1 MMKIWSKVFYSTLL
15 ATFTLVPSTQNFA
28 AEAKPTVIRLA
39 TPYVGTGNR
48 PVGYSNYYST
58 TQTLGL
64 LEKEFQKD
72 GIKVQ
77 WNNFKGAGPAIN
89 ESFANG
95 LVDITWIGD
104 LPALIGKSSRLDT
117 KLVAI
122 AGTQDHAYL
131 AVPTGSTAKS
141 FADLKGKRIGFFK
154 GTNLHL
160 SIISVLKRQGLSEK
174 DFRLVNTDGPVAYSA
189 LASGDLDAIWTNQ
202 TIYPTVDRGI
212 AKIIYSTKQ
221 EPDANKL
228 SGYVL
233 VNSKFEQKYPETVQR
248 VVNVLVKQA
257 AWESNPANKAALFKL
272 WSKSGLPYANFVK
285 ANTGVDL
292 KRHSAPILDAYN
304 IALIKQ
310 KLKAGQDLRLI
321 RGNINVDQWVEPKY
335 VNNALKVNNLQ
346 NFWKPLNTSGN

>member
-1 MMKIWSKVFYSTLL
+1 MNIWSKVLIISS
-15 ATFTLVPSTQNFA
+15 LVTSASVPTVQVFA
-28 AEAKPTVIRLA
+28 AEEKPKVIRFA

-64 LEKEFQKD
+64 IEKEFQKD
-72 GIKVQ
+72 GVKIQ

-89 ESFANG
+89 ESLANG

-117 KLVAI
+117 RLIAV

-141 FADLKGKRIGFFK
+141 FADLKGKRIGSFK

-160 SIISVLKRQGLSEK
+160 SLNSVLKRQGLSEK
-174 DFRLVNTDGPVAYSA
+174 DFRFVSTDGSVAYSA
-189 LASGDLDAIWTNQ
+189 LASGDLDAVWTNQ
-202 TIYPTVDRGI
+202 TIYPVVDRGI

-221 EPDANKL
+221 EPDVNKL

-257 AWESNPANKAALFKL
+257 AWESDPKNKSALFKL
-272 WSKSGLPYANFVK
+272 WSRSGLPYTNFVT
-285 ANTGVDL
+285 AYNGVDL
-292 KRHSAPILDAYN
+292 KRHSAPIIDAYN
-304 IALIKQ
+304 LTLIKQ
-310 KLKAGQDLRLI
+310 KLKAGQDLKLI
-321 RGNINVDQWVEPKY
+321 RGNINVDQWVEPRY
-335 VNNALKVNNLQ
+335 VNNALKTNNLQ
-346 NFWKPLNTSGN
+346 NFWKPLNASGK